1 MEGQSSSRQTE
12 MNHKV
17 LFNRKKLL
25 SHTPSSLF
33 WNAEPL
39 RNKES
44 LDENW
49 GVKKSGYNLFL
60 NENLVREDAFHNYRN
75 QKDERNVFKTLG
87 KTDETVAELS
97 SSCSLTR
104 ISCSVISPDSKKN
117 G

>member
-1 MEGQSSSRQTE
+1 

-49 GVKKSGYNLFL
+49 GVMKSGYDLFL
-60 NENLVREDAFHNYRN
+60 NENLAREKARN
-75 QKDERNVFKTLG
+75 QVIWKKTNTFRKLKG
-87 KTDETVAELS
+87 KTDETIAELNS
-97 SSCSLTR
+97 SLSLCSITR
-104 ISCSVISPDSKKN
+104 LDSKKN

>member
-1 MEGQSSSRQTE
+1 MECKASPRHKE
-12 MNHKV
+12 MNRKV
-17 LFNRKKLL
+17 YFNRKKLI
-25 SHTPSSLF
+25 SHSPSSLF
-33 WNAEPL
+33 WEAEPQ